1 MRART
6 LRFPL
11 LAGSLLATSLLL
23 AACSPTVDPETGHNP
38 APSAGLP
45 AANAAAGQ
53 AVAERKG
60 QATGQS
66 CIDCHGADGNAPID
80 ASYPKIGGQYP
91 DYLAYALLG
100 YRDGSR
106 EHVLMNPQASGLTDQ
121 EIADVSAWFGA
132 RPALLRDLTTL
143 P

>member
-1 MRART
+1 MAAFLTPFR
-6 LRFPL
+6 
-11 LAGSLLATSLLL
+11 LLL
-23 AACSPTVDPETGHNP
+23 ASAALLASTACSPQTDPETGRNM

-45 AANAAAGQ
+45 SANAAAGQ

-60 QATGQS
+60 KATGQS

-80 ASYPKIGGQYP
+80 PSYPKIGGQYP
-91 DYLAYALLG
+91 DYMAHALLG

-106 EHVLMNPQASGLTDQ
+106 QFVLMNPQAVDLTDQ
-121 EIADVSAWFGA
+121 EIADVAAWFGS
-132 RPALLRDLTTL
+132 RPTQLRDLTTL

>member
-1 MRART
+1 MN
-6 LRFPL
+6 LRLLPL
-11 LAGSLLATSLLL
+11 LALSSTLILTACTPTS
-23 AACSPTVDPETGHNP
+23 DPETGRSS

-45 AANAAAGQ
+45 NGHAATGQ
-53 AVAERKG
+53 TLAERKG

-80 ASYPKIGGQYP
+80 DTYPRIGGQYP
-91 DYLAYALLG
+91 DYLAHALIG

-106 EHVLMNPQASGLTDQ
+106 DHVLMTPQAADLSDQ
-121 EIADVSAWFGA
+121 DIADLSAWFGS
-132 RPALLRDLTTL
+132 RPGKLRDLATL

>member
-1 MRART
+1 MRA
-6 LRFPL
+6 LNCHPL
-11 LAGSLLATSLLL
+11 LVATSLVTATLL
-23 AACSPTVDPETGHNP
+23 LGACSPTVDPETGHNP

-53 AVAERKG
+53 AVAQRKG

-66 CIDCHGADGNAPID
+66 CTDCHGADGNAPID
-80 ASYPKIGGQYP
+80 PSYPKIGGQYP
-91 DYLAYALLG
+91 DYLAHALLG

-106 EHVLMNPQASGLTDQ
+106 EHVLMNPQAVGLTDQ

-132 RPALLRDLTTL
+132 RPSQLRDLTTL